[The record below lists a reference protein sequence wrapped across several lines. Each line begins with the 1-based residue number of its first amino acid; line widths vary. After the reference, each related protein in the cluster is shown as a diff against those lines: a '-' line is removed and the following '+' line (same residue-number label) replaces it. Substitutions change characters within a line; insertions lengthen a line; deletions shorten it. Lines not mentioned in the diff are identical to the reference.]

1 MAQNKIFLVA
11 RREFLTRVQKKTFL
25 LTTILLPLI
34 IFLFYAMIIYFSV
47 NTGSTLNIAV
57 ADNANV
63 FNGNID
69 STAEVHFTF
78 VQNETPASLKTR
90 LDKGSYDGYVY
101 IPASTDVLHT
111 DSIQL
116 ISTKSIALLS
126 RGRIQDAFNK
136 KLREKKLLT
145 LNNITQS
152 QLDSVQRDVG
162 VKFKT
167 VGGSEDSDSKA
178 GISYAV
184 GYISGFLIYIILF
197 IYGTMVMRGVME
209 EKVSRIAEVI
219 VSSVKPF
226 QLMMGKIFGIGAVG
240 LVQFIIWVVL
250 VNGIF
255 ILAPIVFPGLTGHT
269 QDIPVQPGGMAAM
282 QAAQNNG
289 AFNQFAQSLNEIHF
303 PLIISC
309 FIFYFLGG
317 YLLYSS
323 LFAAVGSAV
332 NEDPQDAQS
341 LLLPITMP
349 IIFGIVIMT
358 KAVNDPSSGIA
369 IFGSL
374 FPLFSPIVMMAR
386 IAHGVPDPV
395 PYWQLA
401 ASMLFLILGF
411 LLTTWVAAKIYRTGI
426 LLYGKKVT
434 WKEMWKW
441 AFRKS

>member
-1 MAQNKIFLVA
+1 MNKILLIA

-34 IFLFYAMIIYFSV
+34 IFIFYAMIIYFSV
-47 NTGSTLNIAV
+47 NGGSKVTIAV
-57 ADNANV
+57 ADNANLFNDSIKKTDDVSFV
-63 FNGNID
+63 FVKANAAGD
-69 STAEVHFTF
+69 LKSQVTAG
-78 VQNETPASLKTR
+78 K
-90 LDKGSYDGYVY
+90 YDGYIFV
-101 IPASTDVLHT
+101 PATMNALSGD

-116 ISTKSIALLS
+116 VSAKSIGLLS
-126 RGRIQDAFNK
+126 RGSIQDVISNK
-136 KLREKKLLT
+136 LEEKRLLG
-145 LNNITQS
+145 LHIS
-152 QLDSVQRDVG
+152 KIQLDSVRRKSEI
-162 VKFKT
+162 KFST
-167 VGGSEDSDSKA
+167 LGGAEDSDTKA

-184 GYISGFLIYIILF
+184 GMISGFLIYIILF

-240 LVQFIIWVVL
+240 LVQFLIWIIL
-250 VNGIF
+250 VIGTRLLLF
-255 ILAPIVFPGLTGHT
+255 TMFPEMFGS
-269 QDIPVQPGGMAAM
+269 V
-282 QAAQNNG
+282 QAAAG
-289 AFNQFAQSLNEIHF
+289 AQAQAGAMAGVSETLSQINF
-303 PLIISC
+303 PLIIGC

-341 LLLPITMP
+341 LTLPIIMP
-349 IIFGIVIMT
+349 IIFAIVIMM

-374 FPLFSPIVMMAR
+374 FPLTSPIVMMAR
-386 IAHGVPDPV
+386 IAHGVPDTV
-395 PYWQLA
+395 PYWQLI
-401 ASMLFLILGF
+401 ASMLLLILGF
-411 LLTTWVAAKIYRTGI
+411 ICTTWVAAKIYRTGI

-434 WKEMWKW
+434 V
-441 AFRKS
+441 